1 MSAPRLDTVRDWQG
15 RTMVDPAGGKLGTIT
30 DIYLDDE
37 TGQPEWATV
46 TTGLFGTKATFVA
59 LAQAQ
64 ATGDSVQVPYD
75 QDQVKDAPN
84 MQPDGQL
91 SQDDE
96 AELYRHYG
104 QDRADRR
111 RPGRHGV
118 VAGAEGHARRGRRG
132 PGAGRHRPQ
141 RRHPRGCG
149 QGPTP
154 AQAAAVGD
162 PGLTGA
168 VLVVSARMGEQQ
180 RPTQVAGGLLG
191 RLRPGRAA

>member
-37 TGQPEWATV
+37 TGQPERATV

-59 LAQAQ
+59 LAQTQ

-111 RPGRHGV
+111 HPGRHGV
-118 VAGAEGHARRGRRG
+118 VAGAGGHARRGRRG
-132 PGAGRHRPQ
+132 PGAGRHRPSADTPEDVAKAQ
-141 RRHPRGCG
+141 RQLKLLQWVIP
-149 QGPTP
+149 
-154 AQAAAVGD
+154 V
-162 PGLTGA
+162 LTGA

-180 RPTQVAGGLLG
+180 RPTQAAGGLLG